1 MTLNLARVRHYLKE
15 FRWDK
20 LFFEEMG
27 WDRSSGELS
36 VTVAKQDYTLR
47 SLAQKRG
54 VQIFECQPDSAGK
67 VPEYDVRR
75 KIEKAVAKSAHE
87 HLIHLHRCPEIKPD
101 LAVGCASPGS
111 QSRTASTHSAP
122 PLNPVTP

>member
-1 MTLNLARVRHYLKE
+1 MTLNLVRVRHYLKE

-27 WDRSSGELS
+27 WDHSSGELS

-54 VQIFECQPDSAGK
+54 VQIFECQPDAAGK

-87 HLIHLHRCPEIKPD
+87 HLIIFIDAAKSTQIWQW
-101 LAVGCASPGS
+101 VCASPGS
-111 QSRTASTHSAP
+111 QSRTASTRSP
-122 PLNPVTP
+122 RPLNPATP